1 MSTVAIDCSSST
13 ESSLVSTSR
22 GSAADDRA
30 GAEREKGEGAERQGL
45 SQIQPAPSS
54 SRLSHTLVVVLDHAV
69 MSLIS
74 VWVSSPDTHS
84 ERRLGTDLTVHQL
97 KVLSFTQLDI
107 RLPEADSV
115 HAPVSA
121 AQARTRH
128 GNPACLADSLTE
140 KDRTGDWPRGLLL
153 ARPTR
158 RQPRQRQ

>member
-30 GAEREKGEGAERQGL
+30 GAEREKGESWQGKTGAFSNPIL
-45 SQIQPAPSS
+45 PSS
-54 SRLSHTLVVVLDHAV
+54 LRVVILLDHAV

-128 GNPACLADSLTE
+128 GNPARLAEALAE
-140 KDRTGDWPRGLLL
+140 EDRTRDWPRGLLL